1 MLLIKNLKSTNL
13 TQLLIILATDKWWRL
28 VGRQMKVYYFASL
41 KEALKIPSEEI
52 KIPLSAQPNTITSLA
67 KMVRYSANNTH
78 GRIGAF
84 NFKIMGRAI
93 CFASMF

>member
-1 MLLIKNLKSTNL
+1 
-13 TQLLIILATDKWWRL
+13 
-28 VGRQMKVYYFASL
+28 MKVYYFASL

-52 KIPLSAQPNTITSLA
+52 ILSADMSAQPNTITSLA

-93 CFASMF
+93 CFASTKVLVCVLLKPCPLAW